1 MTKPT
6 RTAFTL
12 VELLV
17 AIVLGSILMGT
28 LMGVLRRSFSEITV
42 ATRDD
47 PSLTRNVLLLEQLR
61 RDFSNARRLQIG
73 IDRFELE
80 GFIHRDPDTLIA
92 TQRPARVTYQIRRDR
107 NQSLL
112 VRSQIESN
120 QSGPL
125 PPGTFTGPFTEAVF
139 AGAQHMLVSSNQ
151 VGISSESLSQN
162 DRKSFDDADNIGA
175 YSSSLSSNLVTR
187 SNTVPSLVRVVLV
200 DRRNRT
206 IFDQS
211 FSRQRE

>member
-1 MTKPT
+1 MKPT
-6 RTAFTL
+6 RNAFTL
-12 VELLV
+12 IELLV
-17 AIVLGSILMGT
+17 AIVLGSVLMGT

-47 PSLTRNVLLLEQLR
+47 PSLIRNVLLLEQLR
-61 RDFSNARRLQIG
+61 RDFSNARRIQIG

-92 TQRPARVTYQIRRDR
+92 TQRPARVIYEIRRDR

-112 VRSQIESN
+112 VRLQMESN
-120 QSGPL
+120 QSSPL
-125 PPGTFTGPFTEAVF
+125 SRGTFTGPFTEAVF

-151 VGISSESLSQN
+151 VDISSEFLSQN
-162 DRKSFDDADNIGA
+162 DRLAFDDADKVGA
-175 YSSSLSSNLVTR
+175 GSSPQSTKSVTR
-187 SNTVPSLVRVVLV
+187 QNVVPSLVRVMLV

-206 IFDQS
+206 IFDQT